1 MISATMKSLL
11 FFAAASSFFFLP
23 TIYSSSPLERS
34 NEFIANWTSKKCQ
47 DFQNKGFFVTSENMR
62 SCANGNKERRCPRL
76 FKWPEFPLLT
86 NPVSPCLDMLGQGH
100 YDRRDAIV
108 SHEHKF
114 IYANVPKVGTQ
125 TIKEL
130 LGREFKVND
139 HRGSFEAFT
148 KSAGQSI
155 PNYDDYFVFTFVR
168 DPLARMESAIGQA
181 RLFMIKEDP
190 ITFLNLMSQ
199 GCIVEQ
205 HVITQSKFLKIQ
217 NPFTKKDLEYSFI
230 GSLENINEDIEFL
243 LPILKAAPKD
253 RKGIMKTMSLMKA
266 STTAAAATT
275 ANTKTTTKALD
286 LPKASSKAPVLNKKH
301 KKHKIPTNTPPTL
314 TPPKSKS
321 KMTTKPLKYSKKNI
335 ILSNLLNLD
344 GSPIIRHKN
353 KGREHFHRM
362 FDYSVPHVRQKMQ
375 DILVHDYACF
385 PTYKNVLLE

>member
-1 MISATMKSLL
+1 MKSML
-11 FFAAASSFFFLP
+11 FFIAASSLFFP
-23 TIYSSSPLERS
+23 QTIKSSSPLERS

-76 FKWPEFPLLT
+76 FKWPEFPQLT
-86 NPVSPCLDMLGQGH
+86 NPVSPCLDTLGQGH
-100 YDRRDAIV
+100 IDRRDAIV

-130 LGREFKVND
+130 LSREFKVIDN
-139 HRGSFEAFT
+139 RGSFEAFT
-148 KSAGQSI
+148 KVTGQSSV
-155 PNYDDYFVFTFVR
+155 PNYDEYFVFTFVR

-253 RKGIMKTMSLMKA
+253 RKGMMKTMSLMKA
-266 STTAAAATT
+266 STTAATTSANMKTATT
-275 ANTKTTTKALD
+275 ATTKALD
-286 LPKASSKAPVLNKKH
+286 VPKALPKAPMSKKKQ
-301 KKHKIPTNTPPTL
+301 KKLTKTPSPTPKPTP
-314 TPPKSKS
+314 KS

-335 ILSNLLNLD
+335 LMSNLLLNLD

-362 FDYSVPHVRQKMQ
+362 FDYSVPHIRQKMQ
-375 DILVHDYACF
+375 DILQHDYACF